1 MILHAAGIS
10 EGRKPLLDETDI
22 SPLGET
28 KSLSSVRAGES
39 AVDSRLKS
47 SRPNMFQLKVS
58 SAKVTLHYDT
68 IRYDTLRYVTI
79 RHITLCYDTIR
90 YIVVHLVINTNSTV
104 LIQSVVTVSFSSS
117 IIHPSSLSCKRTA
130 AECDG
135 RQLARTRQHTHEQT
149 Q

>member
-68 IRYDTLRYVTI
+68 IRYDTLRYVTLHYVMI
-79 RHITLCYDTIR
+79 RYDTLLFI
-90 YIVVHLVINTNSTV
+90 L
-104 LIQSVVTVSFSSS
+104 
-117 IIHPSSLSCKRTA
+117 
-130 AECDG
+130 
-135 RQLARTRQHTHEQT
+135 
-149 Q
+149 